1 MSTNR
6 REGKRMS
13 RCRRCSTS
21 AQLETLPQQKTNAR
35 RFDDVCPVDIFR
47 FFRVEH
53 SPETNEFVGIVATTM
68 KKERVDRW
76 GVPKIWDSLAG
87 RRGHRQSNKPHFFG
101 AEPNARARSRIEV
114 FWVPFLTENVQR
126 TASFVWSVTSG
137 LRNTVRRHITQKT
150 PQQYTVRS
158 ARGPLHFVF
167 LDTSDG
173 VLRTLVCQEMVPT
186 NRQKVF
192 SLLQLLPWSPLF
204 QRGGYDGC
212 TCCAL
217 RYARACCP
225 CPTQSTLLAS
235 RSLDSRCCNTSL
247 QRR

>member
-1 MSTNR
+1 MLGAHLNLIADLIVAGGLLATRGYHAFVSFFLVYLLDWFLWCWLLGGLLFVSTNR

-167 LDTSDG
+167 SI
-173 VLRTLVCQEMVPT
+173 
-186 NRQKVF
+186 
-192 SLLQLLPWSPLF
+192 LPM
-204 QRGGYDGC
+204 
-212 TCCAL
+212 
-217 RYARACCP
+217 
-225 CPTQSTLLAS
+225 AS
-235 RSLDSRCCNTSL
+235 YVH
-247 QRR
+247 

>member
-150 PQQYTVRS
+150 PQQYDPLE
-158 ARGPLHFVF
+158 GPC
-167 LDTSDG
+167 
-173 VLRTLVCQEMVPT
+173 TLFSRYFRWRLTYISLPRNGT
-186 NRQKVF
+186 NQQAKSF
-192 SLLQLLPWSPLF
+192 
-204 QRGGYDGC
+204 
-212 TCCAL
+212 
-217 RYARACCP
+217 
-225 CPTQSTLLAS
+225 QSTTITALEPIVS
-235 RSLDSRCCNTSL
+235 TRGI
-247 QRR
+247 